1 MGLPVDSL
9 PMFLAA
15 TLALN
20 FAPGPDV
27 MFVVARSL
35 QGSTRTGIAASLGI
49 SAGIVIHALLVS
61 FGAAALLAT
70 WPATIKVLQLAGAA
84 YLIWLAV
91 SAWRAQ
97 PVALNDRATAEST
110 RSVVAQG
117 FITNVLNPKVALFF
131 LLFLPQFIDPGL
143 GPLRPQLL
151 FLSFCFIVCGTL
163 VNFAYAAASAQ
174 LGRWLRSS
182 ERYRALPHRV
192 TALVLATIAG
202 LLIWQTASDPESVPA
217 R

>member
-27 MFVVARSL
+27 IFIVAKSL

-61 FGAAALLAT
+61 FGAAALLAA
-70 WPATIKVLQLAGAA
+70 WPVAIKGLQLVGAV

-91 SAWRAQ
+91 GAWRAR
-97 PVALNDRATAEST
+97 PVTLDDRTTVEST
-110 RSVVAQG
+110 LSVVAQC

-131 LLFLPQFIDPGL
+131 LLFLPQFIDPAL
-143 GPLRPQLL
+143 GPIVPQLL

-174 LGRWLRSS
+174 IGRWLRSS
-182 ERYRALPHRV
+182 ERFRALPHRV

-202 LLIWQTASDPESVPA
+202 MLIWQTASDPESVPG